1 MSSSKDYQIWSA
13 AEVGNLE
20 VVTNLLAVDPAV
32 NHNGAAV
39 NVNWIG
45 PEKGDTPLH
54 RACRFGHVQVV
65 KVLLEHPVID
75 VNAGNAGRATPLNIA
90 SQEGHVEVVKLLLAD
105 TRVDLNSP
113 SGDGTTP
120 FSKACQEGYVEV
132 VSLLLAKK

>member
-1 MSSSKDYQIWSA
+1 MSSSKDHQLWSA

-20 VVTNLLAVDPAV
+20 EVANLLAVDPAV
-32 NHNGAAV
+32 NSNEAAA

-45 PEKGDTPLH
+45 PEKG
-54 RACRFGHVQVV
+54 
-65 KVLLEHPVID
+65 
-75 VNAGNAGRATPLNIA
+75 
-90 SQEGHVEVVKLLLAD
+90 
-105 TRVDLNSP
+105 DLNSP